1 MIMKKR
7 NWQYNVRGNVKKS
20 DSFLLHLA
28 RKRTGLRP
36 KKKGKRD
43 EKHRKCRIYPTP
55 GLNPTPYP
63 SPEILNVQRGFHGW
77 V

>member
-1 MIMKKR
+1 MSKETPKSPTVSCRI
-7 NWQYNVRGNVKKS
+7 WHGN
-20 DSFLLHLA
+20 A

-43 EKHRKCRIYPTP
+43 EKHRKCRIRPTP
-55 GLNPTPYP
+55 VLNPTPYP
-63 SPEILNVQRGFHGW
+63 SPEIPNVQREFQGW